1 MTERLPFRAAE
12 SNAARSVPPAP
23 PSPTAANE
31 ASGPSAPL
39 TVSRLASLIG
49 TSLRG
54 AFPGALRVAG
64 EISGLRERTHW
75 FFDLKDAEAAVN
87 CVMFATQARRAGFTP
102 RDGMAVVVTARVD
115 YYARSGRISLV
126 CEKME
131 PVGAGALDLK
141 LRQLVEELRALGWLD
156 PARKRPLPTF
166 PRRVAVVTSRTGA
179 ALQDVLITMKR
190 RCAAVGVLVVDTRVQ
205 GDGAAAEVVAAINTV
220 SRLHAALDVDALIV
234 TRGGGS
240 AEDLWA
246 FNERIVAEAIV
257 HCSIPVVAA
266 IGHEVDTTVAE
277 LVADERCAT
286 PTQAAMRLAPDSDA
300 LLRQVGVVARR
311 LGAAAAQIPIARR
324 RHLGQIAAELDG
336 AGRKALHRDA
346 ARLAALLPRLER
358 NRPVEL
364 HARLRARTNELA
376 SALTRALHLRI
387 QPERIDAAA
396 RRLERAAATVM
407 RDRAALVE
415 ARERQLGAVSPM
427 RVMERGFS
435 VTFRTDGKV
444 VRTVADAPPGE
455 KVETRV
461 VDGAFRSVVQGQRPI
476 APGSDPAPRPARRR
490 ADPDDAPGLFA

>member
-1 MTERLPFRAAE
+1 MTGTPAAASE
-12 SNAARSVPPAP
+12 AAAQ
-23 PSPTAANE
+23 
-31 ASGPSAPL
+31 SAPL
-39 TVSRLASLIG
+39 SVSRLASLIG

-115 YYARSGRISLV
+115 YYGRSGRISLV

-141 LRQLVEELRALGWLD
+141 LRRLVEELRALGWLD

-190 RCAAVGVLVVDTRVQ
+190 RCPAVGVLVVDTRVQ
-205 GDGAAAEVVAAINTV
+205 GEGAAAEVAAAINTV
-220 SRLHAALDVDALIV
+220 SRRHAALGVDALIV

-300 LLRQVGVVARR
+300 LLRQVGVAARR
-311 LGAAAAQIPIARR
+311 LTAAAAQLPIARR
-324 RHLGQIAAELDG
+324 RHLGQVAAELEG
-336 AGRKALHRDA
+336 AGREALHRDA
-346 ARLAALLPRLER
+346 ARLAALVPRLER
-358 NRPVEL
+358 NRPVAL
-364 HARLRARTNELA
+364 HARLRARANELA
-376 SALTRALHLRI
+376 AALTRALRLRI
-387 QPERIDAAA
+387 RPDRVEEVA
-396 RRLERAAATVM
+396 RRLERAATATVK
-407 RDRAALVE
+407 DRAALVE
-415 ARERQLGAVSPM
+415 ARERQLGAVSPL

-435 VTFRTDGKV
+435 VTFRADGRV
-444 VRTVADAPPGE
+444 VRAVADATPGE
-455 KVETRV
+455 EVETRV
-461 VDGAFRSVVQGQRPI
+461 TDGAFRSVVQGRNSLE
-476 APGSDPAPRPARRR
+476 PGPAPRPARRR
-490 ADPDDAPGLFA
+490 ADPDEAPGLFT